1 MDQENKNK
9 NKSIDPLASLDDI
22 ENVNEVLSKS
32 DIHLINSVFNNIEDF
47 NQIIDN
53 FEYAIGEKEIDKKD
67 LERILDSIFEV
78 VNYRIRE
85 KVQKSKKKRSLLFR
99 LIFELPELIR
109 NG

>member
-1 MDQENKNK
+1 MDQENIDKK
-9 NKSIDPLASLDDI
+9 ISIDPLAKLDDI

-32 DIHLINSVFNNIEDF
+32 DIDLINSVFNSMEDF

-53 FEYAIGEKEIDKKD
+53 FEYALGEKEIDKKD
-67 LERILDSIFEV
+67 LERILNSMFEV

-85 KVQKSKKKRSLLFR
+85 KVQKTRKKRSLLFR

-109 NG
+109 NI